1 MHEPASPWVER
12 ATAELAR
19 AGYRR
24 GGARQ
29 AVIELLASQTCALS
43 AVDIEEALRAGDRRV
58 ARASVYRILDELE
71 RLDLVARVEF
81 VRGMAR
87 YEPAHG
93 DARRHHDHLVCD
105 DCGELIPFRD
115 EELERTLRRV
125 SERVPFAVEEHE
137 VVLHGRCGS
146 CSS

>member
-29 AVIELLASQTCALS
+29 AVIELLGSQTCALS
-43 AVDIEEALRAGDRRV
+43 AVDIEEALREGDRRV

-71 RLDLVARVEF
+71 RLDLVARVEL

-87 YEPAHG
+87 YEPAHADG
-93 DARRHHDHLVCD
+93 AHPSTH
-105 DCGELIPFRD
+105 
-115 EELERTLRRV
+115 RV
-125 SERVPFAVEEHE
+125 RKGRVPVSDTCDNSVTNVRNRA
-137 VVLHGRCGS
+137 
-146 CSS
+146 

>member
-1 MHEPASPWVER
+1 MHELASPWVER

-29 AVIELLASQTCALS
+29 AVVELLGSQTCALS
-43 AVDIEEALRAGDRRV
+43 AVDIEEALREGDRRV
-58 ARASVYRILDELE
+58 ARASVYRILD
-71 RLDLVARVEF
+71 
-81 VRGMAR
+81 
-87 YEPAHG
+87 
-93 DARRHHDHLVCD
+93 
-105 DCGELIPFRD
+105 
-115 EELERTLRRV
+115 ELERTLRRV